1 MRENDYMSEKNGSW
15 DMQSILRDVAK
26 SWSVI
31 LLVGLAAAMLCYSAI
46 AIFHTPMYTVSQ
58 IFAVSQKSAQANATT
73 DISATYEMSQKF
85 STILENNILRKKVAE
100 DLGVASVTADMRAE
114 VVPETNMMQ
123 LSVTATSPREA
134 FEVLESML
142 RTYPTISEYVLPDVV
157 LSTMKQPEISGTPSN
172 VLPVAKY
179 MVYSFGIAAAM
190 VILAVAFLS
199 YLRDTVKNE
208 DEFEEKVDASLL
220 GTIYHEKK
228 SKNDIS
234 MLILNPLLSFRY
246 VEAYR
251 MLASRVRSR
260 MDKQKAKV
268 LMVTSVTENE
278 GKSTVASNLAL
289 SLAQDHK
296 KVLLMDCD
304 FRKPALYKI
313 FSAHV
318 EKQTDL
324 SEVLMGTIST
334 EGVVKK
340 MPNASLYLALS
351 YEPTENFTE
360 LLSNG
365 KLKKLLDYCKTQ
377 MDYIILDTPPMGLVA
392 DSEEVAELADASV
405 LVVRQDMVLARDIND
420 ALDVLDQDAG
430 KVLGCVYSNVHQKL
444 EERLNKSQYGYGN
457 YNNYS
462 KADR

>member
-1 MRENDYMSEKNGSW
+1 MREKDYMSGNRASL
-15 DMQSILRDVAK
+15 DVLSVLRDVGRM
-26 SWSVI
+26 WQVI
-31 LLVGLAAAMLCYSAI
+31 LLVGLASAMLCYSMI
-46 AIFHTPMYTVSQ
+46 ALFHTPMYTVSQ
-58 IFAVSQKSAQANATT
+58 IFAVNQKSASANATT

-100 DLGVASVTADMRAE
+100 DLGVASVSAQMQAQ

-134 FEVLESML
+134 FVVLESML

-157 LSTMKQPEISGTPSN
+157 LNTMQQPEISSTPSN
-172 VLPVAKY
+172 LLPVGKY
-179 MVYSFGIAAAM
+179 MAYTFLVAAAA
-190 VILAVAFLS
+190 VIAVVALLS
-199 YLRDTVKNE
+199 YWRDTVKNE
-208 DEFEEKVDASLL
+208 EEFTQKVDGDLL

-228 SKNDIS
+228 SKKDIS
-234 MLILNPLLSFRY
+234 MLILNPLLSFKY

-251 MLASRVRSR
+251 MLAARVKSR
-260 MDKQKAKV
+260 MDKREAKV

-289 SLAQDHK
+289 SLAHEQK
-296 KVLLMDCD
+296 KVLLIDCD

-313 FSAHV
+313 FTSKV

-324 SEVLMGTIST
+324 TEVLMGKVST
-334 EGVVKK
+334 EGVIKK
-340 MPNASLYLALS
+340 VPNTQLYLTLS
-351 YEPTENFTE
+351 YHSTENFTE

-365 KLKKLLDYCKTQ
+365 RLKTLLDYCRKQ

-392 DSEEVAELADASV
+392 DSEDVAAIADAAL

-420 ALDVLDQDAG
+420 VLDILDQDAG
-430 KVLGCVYSNVHQKL
+430 KVIGCVYSNVRMGL
-444 EERLNKSQYGYGN
+444 SERMNTSQYGYGN